1 MPAFD
6 PEHTKCWVTWACID
20 GRNQKKYFDKAEDAQ
35 DKDDAEKKKKK
46 KKKKREKTDDDADE
60 KTKTK
65 KKSKKPEP
73 DAENKPGKRPRKQK

>member
-46 KKKKREKTDDDADE
+46 KREKTDDDADE